1 VIKRSRSSRQ
11 AADSALTILIAERDP
26 FMRDTLARS
35 LGDRYQ
41 VEFVT
46 SGQELVE
53 TARRHPPDLIILEI
67 LLPEKDGLQVCR
79 ELRKEARLAGVPV
92 LVFSMLEM
100 QDRAL
105 QAGATAFLK
114 KPLRKSQM
122 LLTIE
127 QLLSGESATNGK
139 VP

>member
-1 VIKRSRSSRQ
+1 
-11 AADSALTILIAERDP
+11 
-26 FMRDTLARS
+26 MRDTLARS